1 MRKQED
7 SFFSY
12 RFMANRLK
20 MDHSLLVKII
30 TGKRHIADKAIDSF
44 SSLCKLN
51 NKEGK
56 YFSTLVH
63 FEKARSLKES
73 KRFFEELLKMR
84 NYSSVQVSKD
94 QYEYFNKWYYAAIRS
109 LLDYYPFYGDYKE
122 LAEKLTPR
130 VTILQAK
137 KAIEL
142 LSNLDLIKK
151 KKSGQ
156 YVLTD
161 SHVTTGEKWHDIAV
175 SSFQKETI
183 SLSARAVDDISKD
196 KRDISSV
203 TMSVDRDCFEDVKE
217 ILRECRESVIKR
229 VDAIDSDTDRLYQL
243 NMQLIPL
250 SVEEEK

>member
-1 MRKQED
+1 M
-7 SFFSY
+7 
-12 RFMANRLK
+12 
-20 MDHSLLVKII
+20 
-30 TGKRHIADKAIDSF
+30 
-44 SSLCKLN
+44 
-51 NKEGK
+51 
-56 YFSTLVH
+56 
-63 FEKARSLKES
+63 
-73 KRFFEELLKMR
+73 
-84 NYSSVQVSKD
+84 
-94 QYEYFNKWYYAAIRS
+94 
-109 LLDYYPFYGDYKE
+109 
-122 LAEKLTPR
+122 
-130 VTILQAK
+130 
-137 KAIEL
+137 
-142 LSNLDLIKK
+142 
-151 KKSGQ
+151 
-156 YVLTD
+156 TD